1 MISSLDPRFKFLP
14 SIDRPQVFSKLALMV
29 SEVMTENECAD
40 TPILKRLKTV
50 SELLDFSDSSESNG
64 ETTQSR
70 ACSITGKE
78 ISAYVAESEI
88 GQTDDPL
95 L

>member
-40 TPILKRLKTV
+40 TPILKRLKLYLNYWTFPTRV
-50 SELLDFSDSSESNG
+50 KVMGKLPSHGRVALQGRRSLL
-64 ETTQSR
+64 TWPKVT
-70 ACSITGKE
+70 
-78 ISAYVAESEI
+78 
-88 GQTDDPL
+88 
-95 L
+95 